1 MAGGGNR
8 DVFVETAEA
17 DFNRLLEELS
27 APGGPRRGARIVNGG
42 PTVMTLA
49 KRSVWLLIG
58 GVFLSVG
65 LVFLIIGVPL
75 MLGEQRFEAEA
86 QATDGTV
93 LTKTIRRANTDDGQS
108 TEYRVT
114 YRFTATDGRTI
125 EDSDALGVDAWEALT
140 EQGPITVEYLAR
152 DPETNRVAGADGWL
166 LVGITLVLGGVLAA
180 LGGVLFFAALR
191 RVLLQRRLWLSG
203 LRSEGEVTGI
213 EETNVKF
220 NDRRL
225 WQFRYRYVDRKGN
238 SQTGRS
244 GYLSFREA
252 TAWQAGD
259 RGEVRYDAEHPER
272 SLWAGTA
279 AARTQAEP
287 KPADSSA

>member
-1 MAGGGNR
+1 M
-8 DVFVETAEA
+8 
-17 DFNRLLEELS
+17 RL
-27 APGGPRRGARIVNGG
+27 A
-42 PTVMTLA
+42 T
-49 KRSVWLLIG
+49 RSFWLLFG

-65 LVFLIIGVPL
+65 LVFLLTGVPL

-86 QATDGTV
+86 QAAEGTV
-93 LTKTIRRANTDDGQS
+93 LTKTIRRANTDDGNS

-125 EDSDALGVDAWEALT
+125 EDSDALGVEAWEALT

-152 DPETNRVAGADGWL
+152 DPETNRVAGADSWL

-180 LGGVLFFAALR
+180 IGGVLFFAALR
-191 RVLLQRRLWLSG
+191 QVLRQGRLWRSG
-203 LRSEGEVTGI
+203 LVAAGEVTGVD
-213 EETNVKF
+213 ETNVRV
-220 NDRRL
+220 NRRQM
-225 WQFRYRYVDRKGN
+225 WRFTYRYLDQKGKG
-238 SQTGRS
+238 QTGRS

-272 SLWAGTA
+272 SLWVGK
-279 AARTQAEP
+279 AARTQAGP
-287 KPADSSA
+287 TPADSSA